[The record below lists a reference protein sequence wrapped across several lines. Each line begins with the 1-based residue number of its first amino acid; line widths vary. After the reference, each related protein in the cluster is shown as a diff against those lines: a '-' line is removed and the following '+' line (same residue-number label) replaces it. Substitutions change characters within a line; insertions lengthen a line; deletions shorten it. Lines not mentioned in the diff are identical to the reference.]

1 MIIVLNYNKQ
11 MQNKMKEFILR
22 NIRNELSITN
32 KKIFNEITKDL
43 ENIYENYIKN
53 GGEMLYAY
61 DIDQNKIVGT
71 IGMKIENN
79 IAILKRF
86 YVDRKYRNQKVGY
99 LLYLEL
105 EKKIFEKELKEI
117 YLTSGKELENAHKFY
132 KRNGW
137 ILENNNPGIFVR
149 EGAFLYKKQYFNELQ
164 YDCM

>member
-79 IAILKRF
+79 IAI
-86 YVDRKYRNQKVGY
+86 
-99 LLYLEL
+99 
-105 EKKIFEKELKEI
+105 
-117 YLTSGKELENAHKFY
+117 
-132 KRNGW
+132 
-137 ILENNNPGIFVR
+137 
-149 EGAFLYKKQYFNELQ
+149 
-164 YDCM
+164 

>member
-1 MIIVLNYNKQ
+1 
-11 MQNKMKEFILR
+11 MQNSFLCGIIFIINAR
-22 NIRNELSITN
+22 
-32 KKIFNEITKDL
+32 KDKHL
-43 ENIYENYIKN
+43 WTAK
-53 GGEMLYAY
+53 
-61 DIDQNKIVGT
+61 
-71 IGMKIENN
+71 
-79 IAILKRF
+79 ILKRF